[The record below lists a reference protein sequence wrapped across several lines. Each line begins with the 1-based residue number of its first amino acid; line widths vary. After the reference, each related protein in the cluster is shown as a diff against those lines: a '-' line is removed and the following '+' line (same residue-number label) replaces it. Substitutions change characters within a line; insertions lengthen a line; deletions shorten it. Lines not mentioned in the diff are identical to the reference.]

1 MVIAAYNLI
10 NEILKRFHCAYA
22 VPVVRRTCFDAR
34 LGLSRQRNQYVT
46 IYGRRMFSEHRYLI
60 HNEMASLKSYVQQP
74 SQDLSYVYAATIKER
89 AERLR
94 VHLET
99 RGNDEC
105 VTIAKG
111 LESAA
116 SSYEEAVLRFID
128 NRVLYNQVSRHV
140 VKAMQTKVTRDSN
153 IKYGIM
159 GISLI
164 CIFGSL
170 SISLHPVFL
179 FGCAIGAYV
188 YRPVF
193 RQSRL
198 REDITK
204 DLERYLHASR
214 DCRRKLGHLQVDM
227 ANRLEELERKLSRR
241 DDHKLD
247 IRESS

>member
-1 MVIAAYNLI
+1 MIIAAYNSI
-10 NEILKRFHCAYA
+10 NEMLKRFHCAYA
-22 VPVVRRTCFDAR
+22 VPVVRRTCFDAG
-34 LGLSRQRNQYVT
+34 LGLSRQRNQYIT

-94 VHLET
+94 AHLET
-99 RGNDEC
+99 KGNDEC

-128 NRVLYNQVSRHV
+128 NRVLYNQ
-140 VKAMQTKVTRDSN
+140 AMQTKVTKESN

-164 CIFGSL
+164 CIFGPL

-193 RQSRL
+193 LQSRL

-214 DCRRKLGHLQVDM
+214 DYRRKLGHLQVDM